1 MHIDI
6 VKTSQ
11 TNGHVHFTY
20 KLGTV
25 SPEYNITLPFNIQED
40 GFLSFRM
47 TEETLRDLIK
57 LLQSYKHFKNESLH

>member
-11 TNGHVHFTY
+11 TNGHIHFTY
-20 KLGTV
+20 RLGMV
-25 SPEYNITLPFNIQED
+25 SPEYNITLPFTIQED

-47 TEETLRDLIK
+47 TEETLTDLVR
-57 LLQSYKHFKNESLH
+57 LLQSYKVVKNES